1 LVHHGVLDDAVV
13 ERKILLA
20 RRQFA
25 VKQQIAGL
33 DKAAVFGELI
43 DRVAAI
49 EQDALVAVDESDLRF
64 AARRGRKARIVS
76 EAPGVL
82 VKRIDVDHVGAQRA
96 LADRQFILRAVDQDR
111 CLGCARRAEGFC
123 DAHLKA
129 PPIVLKK
136 MLTNERSKLPTV
148 ATWRT
153 HLLRCRIYSS
163 RFSRSATSE
172 HA

>member
-1 LVHHGVLDDAVV
+1 RGWLTDAVFK
-13 ERKILLA
+13 RKICLA

-49 EQDALVAVDESDLRF
+49 EQDALVAVDDSDLRF

-82 VKRIDVDHVGAQRA
+82 VKRVDVDHVGAQRA
-96 LADRQFILRAVDQDR
+96 LADRQVILRAVAQDTSR
-111 CLGCARRAEGFC
+111 GCARRAEVFC

-129 PPIVLKK
+129 PPIVLRK
-136 MLTNERSKLPTV
+136 MLTNER
-148 ATWRT
+148 
-153 HLLRCRIYSS
+153 
-163 RFSRSATSE
+163 
-172 HA
+172 